1 MKSGVPTN
9 VAQRVP
15 THLARR
21 SWGGLNKKEGG
32 ESHMED
38 AIQTPEL
45 WTPKI
50 TSRYAKPTVLHHIA
64 VERNVPHTMDGVK
77 IIMRT
82 CLNPVGTL
90 QPEFHD

>member
-15 THLARR
+15 NHLARR
-21 SWGGLNKKEGG
+21 SWGGLDKKEGDMG
-32 ESHMED
+32 HMEN

-50 TSRYAKPTVLHHIA
+50 TSRYEKPTVLHEVA

-77 IIMRT
+77 IT
-82 CLNPVGTL
+82 KEACFNPV
-90 QPEFHD
+90 EA